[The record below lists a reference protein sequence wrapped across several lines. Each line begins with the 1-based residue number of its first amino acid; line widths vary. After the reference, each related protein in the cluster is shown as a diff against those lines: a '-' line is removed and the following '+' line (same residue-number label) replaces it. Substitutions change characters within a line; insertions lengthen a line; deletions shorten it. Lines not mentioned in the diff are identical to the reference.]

1 LNGTVTYSNVV
12 TIMYG
17 SGANSLVKTGIT
29 VYPNPTKSTLNLSI
43 ATGFNT
49 SSSNVSISHITAG
62 ATYDVQITNV
72 LGSVIKKATI
82 SQQTWQTDVSSLTP
96 GTYVIQVMNKASD
109 SVVGQG
115 TFIKL

>member
-1 LNGTVTYSNVV
+1 VV

-17 SGANSLVKTGIT
+17 NSNSLTKTGIT
-29 VYPNPTKSTLNLSI
+29 VYPNPAKSILNLAI

-49 SSSNVSISHITAG
+49 GGSTVSINNTSSGTA
-62 ATYDVQITNV
+62 YNVEITNI

-82 SQQTWQTDVSSLTP
+82 NQQNWQTDVSSLMP
-96 GTYVIQVMNKASD
+96 GTYVIQVVNKTTD